1 MKSWWLLMLDVIWNI
16 VKSSYKI
23 FLIGL
28 FVLFVTTLIVVETY
42 ALFETN
48 SNGAKTLD
56 ISDWVIY
63 VNDTDITET
72 RTITLNDFTYVN
84 GSHTRANR
92 FAPGSSAYFE
102 LEIDA
107 SDAQVSVAYDLE
119 IDDSQIADYPNINFT
134 ITDTDTNTVIND
146 TEYSGTILLSDQN
159 RTKTLRINLVWT
171 DNSLYDESDTSLIGE
186 TLAFTINAH
195 FEQYT
200 GE

>member
-1 MKSWWLLMLDVIWNI
+1 MFI
-16 VKSSYKI
+16 
-23 FLIGL
+23 
-28 FVLFVTTLIVVETY
+28 TTLIVVDTY

-56 ISDWVIY
+56 IADWTIY
-63 VNDTDITET
+63 LNEVDVTET
-72 RTITLNDFTYVN
+72 RTVTLNDFTYVN
-84 GSHTRANR
+84 GTHTQANH
-92 FAPGSSAYFE
+92 FAPGSSAYFD

-107 SDAQVSVAYDLE
+107 SDAQVSVEYTLA
-119 IDDSQIADYPNINFT
+119 IDDTQISDYPNINFT

-171 DNSLYDESDTSLIGE
+171 NNSLYDESDTSLIGE